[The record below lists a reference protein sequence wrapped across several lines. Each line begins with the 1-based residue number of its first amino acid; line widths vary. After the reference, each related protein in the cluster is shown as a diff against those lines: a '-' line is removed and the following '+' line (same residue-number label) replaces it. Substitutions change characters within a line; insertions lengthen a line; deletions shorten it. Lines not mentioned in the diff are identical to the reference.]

1 MQVATEP
8 LQIPDSGRANRLSV
22 LAGAHTVQG
31 ANRSNNEDS
40 EYVAPGGDLFIVAD
54 GMGGHAAGEIA
65 SKFAVDVVA
74 HDLAR
79 IEFSA
84 GNKEIEQR
92 VREALSR
99 AHCMIVAKTS
109 DELTDAGAGSTVV
122 LALLRNHRLYVA
134 GVGDSRAYLIRNKS
148 IKRLTTDDTYP
159 DTLLE
164 LGKITVD
171 EARRHRLRHC
181 LRHCLFAA
189 LGMKDFAANAE
200 EISVLDVYRGDR
212 YLLASDGLTDIL
224 TDPKIEAIVSDHD
237 DPQLAADALVRAAI
251 SEGAGDDITCIV
263 FHVLGGDYGEGV
275 GGNHA
280 SWWMRAVSYIRSV
293 L

>member
-1 MQVATEP
+1 MPVATEP

-31 ANRSNNEDS
+31 AKRSNNEDC

-54 GMGGHAAGEIA
+54 GMGGHAAGEVA

-79 IEFSA
+79 VEFSA
-84 GNKEIEQR
+84 GDKEIEQR
-92 VREALSR
+92 VREALNR
-99 AHCMIVAKTS
+99 AHCMIVATTV
-109 DELTDAGAGSTVV
+109 DDLAHTNAGSTVV

-134 GVGDSRAYLIRNKS
+134 GVGDSRAYLIRNKC

-164 LGKITVD
+164 LGKITID
-171 EARRHRLRHC
+171 EARRHR

-189 LGMKDFAANAE
+189 LGMKDFAPTAE

-224 TDPKIEAIVSDHD
+224 TDSKIEAIVSDHD
-237 DPQLAADALVRAAI
+237 DPQLAANALVRAAI

-263 FHVLGGDYGEGV
+263 FHVLGGDYGEEV
-275 GGNHA
+275 GANHA